1 MYSLNIYTSSNSVSE
16 NLCNIW
22 SLILRSGKYNNSDWS
37 KAHVIYNSLFDWIW
51 LWIMCAL
58 YQSESTSQIWE
69 NLLGLCMWGLFY
81 TGVYAWEGESRGPWT
96 SQSAFLCLLGAG
108 IPDIV
113 VNINELCLK
122 NASQWWI
129 LWIFIIR
136 LFLFMLMTDSVCD
149 SFIHCINYFSV
160 DLIKRWK
167 DYLYSSHHD
176 CFIFTLR

>member
-136 LFLFMLMTDSVCD
+136 LQEKRGCLPPSDPMK
-149 SFIHCINYFSV
+149 HCKTVRGLETGNLPIQSDHLGKKKV
-160 DLIKRWK
+160 TTVGK
-167 DYLYSSHHD
+167 
-176 CFIFTLR
+176 